1 LAKSARLAPS
11 AVVSPDESGERTL
24 AKLCASRRQHLD
36 APARWLGVPMNVIG
50 KECLHDC
57 EADLSAAFGE
67 VIAAIAGVA

>member
-1 LAKSARLAPS
+1 
-11 AVVSPDESGERTL
+11 
-24 AKLCASRRQHLD
+24 
-36 APARWLGVPMNVIG
+36 MNVIG